1 VRSRARSSRS
11 RHAPACASEP
21 LRCWATV
28 WSSSLAASRAAATST
43 QRRSPGWVSSWR
55 RSQKRRSS
63 ATLPKVLFTRH
74 ADCSFVEVGEGGRA
88 TTPQRALEPLRCGGL
103 QRHGEGW
110 RYVTYERSSPR
121 GMAALRTIDRG
132 GAPSPAVAVADDT
145 APELELTILFLDDR
159 IAAVRASPDGATAPA
174 LRFYDG
180 DGGARAPWR
189 GLPFAAGLPHVSL
202 VLRSHG
208 AGLVASALAAHPD
221 GVVLANAG
229 LTADGA
235 ESARLGALRLDPPTA
250 LGGFATT
257 RYAAAVTV
265 LPEGFL
271 GAEKRPL
278 ELRVLD
284 PLTLGTRASF
294 AVPTSDLSLLTLF
307 AVGDDLLLVDR
318 RLGQERALRAAWLR
332 CDAP

>member
-1 VRSRARSSRS
+1 M
-11 RHAPACASEP
+11 
-21 LRCWATV
+21 
-28 WSSSLAASRAAATST
+28 
-43 QRRSPGWVSSWR
+43 
-55 RSQKRRSS
+55 
-63 ATLPKVLFTRH
+63 
-74 ADCSFVEVGEGGRA
+74 
-88 TTPQRALEPLRCGGL
+88 PQRALEPLRCGGL

-110 RYVTYERSSPR
+110 RYVTYARSSPR

-189 GLPFAAGLPHVSL
+189 DLPFAAGLPHVSL

-208 AGLVASALAAHPD
+208 AGLVASALAARPD

-257 RYAAAVTV
+257 RYAAAMTV

-271 GAEKRPL
+271 GAEKRPV